1 MVFIIGLGG
10 ITCSGKSTMCSEL
23 SKYLSTRYNKVRV
36 IDLDSYARDE
46 NDPNHVH
53 LTELNHKDWESLT
66 SLHVDQFVSD
76 IKSVINDNSNDI
88 LIIEGFIISSID
100 EIKSIFNLSYYFD
113 LDFDECRQ
121 RRNRRT
127 YNPPDPLD
135 YFDKHVWPS
144 YLIAKEKAFN
154 QIKNLI
160 HIDSTQSF
168 DTILQR
174 IINDVNNEIK
184 NVEQRI

>member
-1 MVFIIGLGG
+1 
-10 ITCSGKSTMCSEL
+10 
-23 SKYLSTRYNKVRV
+23 
-36 IDLDSYARDE
+36 
-46 NDPNHVH
+46 
-53 LTELNHKDWESLT
+53 
-66 SLHVDQFVSD
+66 
-76 IKSVINDNSNDI
+76 
-88 LIIEGFIISSID
+88 ID

-135 YFDKHVWPS
+135 YFDKYVWPS

-154 QIKNLI
+154 QIKNLV

-168 DTILQR
+168 GTILQR
-174 IINDVNNEIK
+174 IINDVNNEIN
-184 NVEQRI
+184 NVVQHS